1 MDEIFCSLNRK
12 SLVPACNRV
21 YDFKNIRDVVS
32 AQDEGKVNGKIA
44 EKV

>member
-1 MDEIFCSLNRK
+1 MDEIFCFLNRK

-21 YDFKNIRDVVS
+21 YDFKNIRDLVS